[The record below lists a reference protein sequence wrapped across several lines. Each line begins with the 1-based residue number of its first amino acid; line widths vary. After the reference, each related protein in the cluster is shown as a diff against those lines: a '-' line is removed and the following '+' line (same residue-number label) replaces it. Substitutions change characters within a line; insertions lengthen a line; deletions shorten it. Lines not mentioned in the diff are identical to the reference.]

1 MSSVSS
7 SIVRK
12 FVFPL
17 WMARDH
23 PRGGAYLGEFE
34 RTQFLES
41 RALEALQLG
50 RLQRLL
56 AHAYQQCPFYRRRMD
71 QIGLDPSRLTSRQQV
86 SALPGLTK
94 TDIQENGADL
104 LARDFPQSE
113 RVRNQTGGSTGSP
126 LQFYVDKERWD
137 SRAASTI
144 RHNAW
149 AGLRPGDW
157 CATLWGARLDQ
168 YLGRGLWDWCR
179 NNFLY
184 RTIQLNTSRISSE
197 DWKSFVAELRRKRPQ
212 FLIAYSQSA
221 VLFAH
226 YLRERAIEDIRFQ
239 SIITTAEVL
248 LPGQRELLER
258 TFQGRVFNRYGC
270 REVSVIAS
278 ECECHQGMHVNA
290 EVLLLEVIPD
300 PSIPKPGGRV
310 VITDLLN
317 FSMPLIRYEVG
328 DVSAWAERPCSCGRS
343 LPLLADVQGRITDF
357 LTLPDGCRIS
367 GPALTLVVA
376 DMADIRQ
383 VQFVQK
389 SPESVVLRVVPGRD
403 YGAHTHTE
411 LRRRLAYYLGHT
423 VTLHIEEVEHI
434 AREISG
440 KYRFVINEVP
450 LGFAV
455 RSEATSAGGRPR

>member
-12 FVFPL
+12 FIFPL

-23 PRGGAYLGEFE
+23 PRSGAYLREFE
-34 RTQFLES
+34 HTQFLES
-41 RALEALQLG
+41 SALEALQLV

-56 AHAYQQCPFYRRRMD
+56 AHANQECSFYRRRMD

-86 SALPGLTK
+86 SALPVLTK

-104 LARDFPQSE
+104 LARHFPQSE

-126 LQFYVDKERWD
+126 LQFYVDKERFD
-137 SRAASTI
+137 SRMASTI

-184 RTIQLNTSRISSE
+184 RTIQLNTSRISAE
-197 DWKSFVAELRRKRPQ
+197 DWKSFVVELRRKRPQ
-212 FLIAYSQSA
+212 FLLAYSQSA

-226 YLRERAIEDIRFQ
+226 YLRERAIDDIRFQ

-248 LPGQRELLER
+248 LPGQRELLEQ
-258 TFQGRVFNRYGC
+258 TFRGRVFNRYGC

-290 EVLLLEVIPD
+290 EALLLEVIPD
-300 PSIPKPGGRV
+300 PSIPKPGGRI

-317 FSMPLIRYEVG
+317 LSMPLIRYEVG
-328 DVSAWAERPCSCGRS
+328 DVGAWAERPCSCGRP

-367 GPALTLVVA
+367 GPALTLVVS

-389 SPESVVLRVVPGRD
+389 SPESVVLRVVPGRN
-403 YGAHTHTE
+403 YGAQTAAE
-411 LRRRLAYYLGHT
+411 LRRRLAYYLHYAM
-423 VTLHIEEVEHI
+423 TLHIEEVQHI
-434 AREISG
+434 ARESSG

-450 LGFAV
+450 RESAV
-455 RSEATSAGGRPR
+455 QQEATAAGGRLW

>member
-1 MSSVSS
+1 MRSVSS

-12 FVFPL
+12 LIFPL
-17 WMARDH
+17 WMALDH
-23 PRGGAYLGEFE
+23 PRCGAYLREFE
-34 RTQFLES
+34 RTQFLELS
-41 RALEALQLG
+41 ALEALQLG

-56 AHAYQQCPFYRRRMD
+56 THAYQQCPFYRRRMD

-86 SALPGLTK
+86 SALPVLTK

-104 LARDFPQSE
+104 LARHFPQSE

-126 LQFYVDKERWD
+126 LQFYVDKERFD
-137 SRAASTI
+137 SRKASTI

-168 YLGRGLWDWCR
+168 HLGRGLWDWCR

-184 RTIQLNTSRISSE
+184 RTIELNTSRISSE
-197 DWKSFVAELRRKRPQ
+197 DWRSFVAALRRKRPR
-212 FLIAYSQSA
+212 FLIAYTQSA
-221 VLFAH
+221 VLFAE
-226 YLRERAIEDIRFQ
+226 YIRERAIEDIRFQ

-290 EVLLLEVIPD
+290 EALLLEVVPD
-300 PSIPKPGGRV
+300 HSIPRPGGRI

-317 FSMPLIRYEVG
+317 LSMPLIRYEVG
-328 DVSAWAERPCSCGRS
+328 DVGALAERPCTCGRR
-343 LPLLADVQGRITDF
+343 LPLLEDVQGRTTDF
-357 LTLPDGCRIS
+357 LTLPDGCCVS

-383 VQFVQK
+383 VQFIQK
-389 SPESVVLRVVPGRD
+389 SPECVVVRVVPGRD
-403 YGAHTHTE
+403 YGAHTDAE
-411 LRRRLAYYLGHT
+411 LRRRLAHYLNDTMG
-423 VTLHIEEVEHI
+423 LRIEQVDHI
-434 AREISG
+434 ASELSG
-440 KYRFVINEVP
+440 KYRFVISEVP
-450 LGFAV
+450 PGFAV
-455 RSEATSAGGRPR
+455 RGAATAGGGLLE